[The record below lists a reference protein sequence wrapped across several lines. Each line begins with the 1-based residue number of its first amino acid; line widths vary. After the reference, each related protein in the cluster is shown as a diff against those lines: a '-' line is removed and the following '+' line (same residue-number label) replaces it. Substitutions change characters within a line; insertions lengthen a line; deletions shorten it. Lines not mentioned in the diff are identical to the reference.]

1 LSKALQATETAQIM
15 NITIYHN
22 PECSKSRKTLELIE
36 EQGIK
41 PKIVEYLK
49 APPDTETVL
58 TLASQLGLRVV
69 DMLRPAEGDFDAI
82 IQTAALDNDAALAAG
97 LRDYPKA
104 LQRPIVVDEDA
115 GKAVIGRPPE
125 NVLEL
130 LQK

>member
-1 LSKALQATETAQIM
+1 M
-15 NITIYHN
+15 
-22 PECSKSRKTLELIE
+22 
-36 EQGIK
+36 
-41 PKIVEYLK
+41 
-49 APPDTETVL
+49 L

-69 DMLRPAEGDFDAI
+69 NMLRPAEGDFDAI
-82 IQTAALDNDAALAAG
+82 MQNASVDDDAALAAG

-125 NVLEL
+125 NVLAL